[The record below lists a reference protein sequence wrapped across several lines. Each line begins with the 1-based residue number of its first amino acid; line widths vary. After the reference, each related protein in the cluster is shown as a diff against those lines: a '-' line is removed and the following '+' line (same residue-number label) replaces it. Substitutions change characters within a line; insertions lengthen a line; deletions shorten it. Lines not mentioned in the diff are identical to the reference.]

1 MKLSVVTVMWN
12 VEVYGFPW
20 REMLCESLR
29 MADEVVVCVPKN
41 STDSTLGWLE
51 AWKQAEPKLRVI
63 SWSPVEG
70 SQQIAEATNAA
81 IAAATGDL
89 ILSIQADEVLS
100 SHDVDYDCC
109 VEVVLDI
116 KARYDQLMHSPCA
129 IAFPRWDF
137 TCSASHVTPI
147 FDTEPPVTRLFAKR
161 WFPGV
166 GIGGDGMH
174 VTGHGGEIP
183 MLPGPHPIYHYHGLS
198 TESGWQEKETR
209 FQELYHDV
217 GMPVD
222 QRLKMGW
229 GAWDETQGGTGTQ
242 QRGYPLPRPHP
253 HIMGPWLSRADMFLR
268 DPLRESP

>member
-89 ILSIQADEVLS
+89 ILSIQADEVLEA
-100 SHDVDYDCC
+100 HDL
-109 VEVVLDI
+109 ELGL
-116 KARYDQLMHSPCA
+116 AAPNLMHSPCA
-129 IAFPRWDF
+129 VAFPRWDF

-147 FDTEPPVTRLFAKR
+147 FDSKPPVTRLFAKR
-161 WFPGV
+161 WFPG
-166 GIGGDGMH
+166 ISLGGDAMH
-174 VTGHGGEIP
+174 LDGHEGDVLLLGA
-183 MLPGPHPIYHYHGLS
+183 HPIYHYHGLA
-198 TESGWQEKETR
+198 TEAGWQEKETR